1 MPNRDFLFDF
11 PSLLPPSLSYA
22 EQQRG
27 QLHADLVFKARVWA
41 ADEVGAAM
49 AHQLNQ
55 PLTALLLYLHEIQ
68 EIRGFSANVAAAPDT
83 TRDLLQKALHE
94 TQRVCE
100 ITARLGSVQRAPI
113 PAETAPARGPDAIQ
127 WSPKRGDGNCNGEAP
142 AVRSRFGQS
151 LTPREREVLALIASG
166 TSNKAGGYQ
175 LGISKRTFEGHRAR
189 IMDKLGAKNAADL
202 GRLAIYELHEV

>member
-1 MPNRDFLFDF
+1 MPNRNFPFDF
-11 PSLLPPSLSYA
+11 PSSLPPSFSYA
-22 EQQRG
+22 EQQLGR
-27 QLHADLVFKARVWA
+27 LHADLVFKARVWA

-68 EIRGFSANVAAAPDT
+68 EIRDFSAGVAAAPDR
-83 TRDLLQKALHE
+83 TRDLLQNALHE

-100 ITARLGSVQRAPI
+100 ITERLGSVLTAPI
-113 PAETAPARGPDAIQ
+113 PSEPALARSLDAIQ
-127 WSPKRGDGNCNGEAP
+127 RSSKRGNENRDGEAP
-142 AVRSRFGQS
+142 QAWSRFGQS
-151 LTPREREVLALIASG
+151 LTPREREVLALIAGG

-175 LGISKRTFEGHRAR
+175 LGISKRTFEGHRAK

-202 GRLAIYELHEV
+202 GRMAIYELREK